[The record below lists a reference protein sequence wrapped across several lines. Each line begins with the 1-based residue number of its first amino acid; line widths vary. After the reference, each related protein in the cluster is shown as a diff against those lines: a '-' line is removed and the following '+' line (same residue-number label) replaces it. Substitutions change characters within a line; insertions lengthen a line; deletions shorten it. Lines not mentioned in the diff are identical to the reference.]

1 MKKLRDLAIIF
12 LIYAIAYGVG
22 YAACFMI
29 DNIILRM
36 FVFDVAATL
45 VTFVFSLIFH
55 NSSVYDAYWS
65 LTPMV
70 MSIWLFVEA
79 RAFSVWQIL
88 FLIVFNVWSLR
99 LTINWIV
106 VTTGFSYEDW
116 RYKKYRE
123 EHGPF
128 VWFILNFF
136 GIHFMP
142 TFIVFAGMLPLFEII
157 QCEMNALS
165 LIGMAVILLGMAFEF
180 FADRQMH
187 KFLEMSKD
195 ATEKTTCRMG
205 LWNYSRHPNYLGEIT
220 VWWGVFIVMIP
231 FAPSS
236 WYYFAG
242 AFAVTLLF
250 NVVSI
255 PLMEKR
261 QLARRSDYAE
271 YRKTTSRLFIL
282 PHKKVAPEQ
291 REEV

>member
-1 MKKLRDLAIIF
+1 MKKFAHLSIIL
-12 LIYAIAYGVG
+12 LIYVLAYGVG
-22 YAACFMI
+22 YAACFYI
-29 DNIILRM
+29 DNVMLRM

-45 VTFVFSLIFH
+45 VTFIFSLVLH

-70 MSIWLFVEA
+70 ISVWLFIEA

-88 FLIVFNVWSLR
+88 FLVMFNIWSLR
-99 LTINWIV
+99 LTINWTIV
-106 VTTGFSYEDW
+106 FTDFSYEDW

-142 TFIVFAGMLPLFEII
+142 TFIVFVAMMPLFQIVNHT
-157 QCEMNALS
+157 MNALS
-165 LIGMAVILLGMAFEF
+165 LIGMAVILLGTALEF

-187 KFLEMSKD
+187 AFLAQSKNSE
-195 ATEKTTCRMG
+195 EKRSCRVG

-220 VWWGVFIVMIP
+220 VWWGVYLVMLP
-231 FAPSS
+231 FALSC
-236 WYYFAG
+236 WYFVIG
-242 AFAVTLLF
+242 AVAVTILF
-250 NVVSI
+250 NAVSI

-261 QLARRSDYAE
+261 QKARRPDYAE
-271 YRKTTSRLFIL
+271 YIKTTSRLIVR
-282 PHKKVAPEQ
+282 PHKKQ
-291 REEV
+291 REESD